1 MGLAR
6 RSGMPLLLA
15 APLLAGAYLTLRWLE
30 RRRPLRAAVDVPPRM
45 DTIHHAAMR
54 AHTNSNWSSGLTL
67 WDRVHGTLHLDVA
80 QDEITIA
87 CPRTPAR

>member
-1 MGLAR
+1 
-6 RSGMPLLLA
+6 
-15 APLLAGAYLTLRWLE
+15 
-30 RRRPLRAAVDVPPRM
+30 M

-67 WDRVHGTLHLDVA
+67 WDRVHGTLYLAVA